1 MGNGTGMSA
10 FDQLPIIEDPEE
22 ARCPCLL
29 LLDVSG
35 SMSGSRINQLNHG
48 IKQFAVELGN
58 DSLASKRVE
67 IGIVTFGSDVRIH
80 SEFVSARDFRPEDL
94 AAGGLT
100 AMGQAILLGL
110 NMLEERKAAY
120 KKNGVTF
127 YRPWIFLITDGGP
140 TDSDKPEWAE
150 AVEKIR
156 RGEGG
161 KKFALFCVG
170 VEGAD
175 FARLREVSVREP
187 LQLKGLKFHELFV
200 WLSSSLASVSR
211 SNPGDEVP
219 LQNPLG
225 WGTAPT

>member
-1 MGNGTGMSA
+1 MSV

-29 LLDVSG
+29 LLDVSS
-35 SMSGSRINQLNHG
+35 SMSTSSRIDELNRG

-67 IGIVTFGSDVRIH
+67 IGIVTFGAEVKIH
-80 SEFVSARDFRPEDL
+80 SDFVSARDFRPDDL
-94 AAGGLT
+94 SANGLT
-100 AMGQAILLGL
+100 PMGQAIMAGL
-110 NMLEERKAAY
+110 DMLETRKAAY
-120 KKNGVTF
+120 RANGVSI
-127 YRPWIFLITDGGP
+127 YRPWIFLITDGEP
-140 TDSDKPEWAE
+140 TDADQPYWTD
-150 AVEKIR
+150 AVKRISKGEK
-156 RGEGG
+156 E

-187 LQLKGLKFHELFV
+187 LQLKGLKFRELFA
-200 WLSSSLASVSR
+200 WLSDSLASVSR

-219 LQNPLG
+219 LKNPAG

>member
-1 MGNGTGMSA
+1 MSV

-29 LLDVSG
+29 LLDVSS
-35 SMSGSRINQLNHG
+35 SMGGARIDELNRG

-58 DSLASKRVE
+58 DALASKRVE
-67 IGIVTFGSDVRIH
+67 VGIVTFGREVAIH
-80 SEFVSARDFRPEDL
+80 SDFVSARDFRPQEL
-94 AAGGLT
+94 RTSGLT
-100 AMGQAILLGL
+100 PMGQAILTGL
-110 NMLEERKAAY
+110 DMLEERKAAY
-120 KKNGVTF
+120 RKNGVTF
-127 YRPWIFLITDGGP
+127 YRPWVFLITDGGP
-140 TDSDKPEWAE
+140 TDENKPQWPD
-150 AVEKIR
+150 AVYRIR
-156 RGEGG
+156 QGERD

-175 FARLREVSVREP
+175 FGRLREVSVRDP
-187 LQLKGLKFHELFV
+187 LQLRGLKFHELFV

-219 LQNPLG
+219 LQNPSG

>member
-1 MGNGTGMSA
+1 
-10 FDQLPIIEDPEE
+10 
-22 ARCPCLL
+22 
-29 LLDVSG
+29 
-35 SMSGSRINQLNHG
+35 MSGQRIEELNRG

-67 IGIVTFGSDVRIH
+67 IGIVAFGADVSIH
-80 SEFVSARDFRPEDL
+80 SDFVSARDFRPENL
-94 AAGGLT
+94 GTSGLT
-100 AMGQAILLGL
+100 PMGHAILTGL

-120 KKNGVTF
+120 RKNGITF

-140 TDSDKPEWAE
+140 TDADKPQWTD
-150 AVEKIR
+150 AVTKIR
-156 RGEGG
+156 QGERD

-175 FARLREVSVREP
+175 FGRLREVSVRDP

-219 LQNPLG
+219 LQNPSG
-225 WGTAPT
+225 WGTAQT